1 MRVHSRRISIDVTR
15 TGSGP
20 AILLVHGTGDD
31 QACWRQV
38 VPLLT
43 DRYHVHAMDRRGRG
57 GSGDA
62 AGHTIAAE
70 AGDIVAVLDRIGP
83 ATLVG
88 HSFGAICALEAALR
102 EPASLE
108 RLVLYEPPV
117 PVAGTADYS
126 GVSARVGELCAQGRL
141 EEALCLFL
149 VEVTGLDPGLVKL
162 LRRIPG
168 FTERAAVADTIARE
182 IDATHHYAL
191 DHARLAALT
200 VPTLLLT
207 GDRSTRELRDAAARI
222 ERLLPYASGE
232 VLPGQS
238 HRAMEGAPALLANAI
253 DTFAGRSSHEAHSR

>member
-1 MRVHSRRISIDVTR
+1 MRVLSQRISIDVTR

-31 QACWRQV
+31 QGCWRQV
-38 VPLLT
+38 VPLLAG
-43 DRYHVHAMDRRGRG
+43 RYHVHAMDRRGRG
-57 GSGDA
+57 GSGDT

-70 AGDIVAVLDRIGP
+70 ADDIVAVLDRIGP

-88 HSFGAICALEAALR
+88 HSFGAICALEAAAR
-102 EPASLE
+102 EPSSLK
-108 RLVLYEPPV
+108 RLVLYEPPI
-117 PVAGTADYS
+117 PVAGTGDYS
-126 GVSARVGELCAQGRL
+126 DVSARIGELCVRARL

-168 FTERAAVADTIARE
+168 FAERAAVADTIARE

-191 DHARLAALT
+191 DRERLTALT

-207 GDRSTRELRDAAARI
+207 GERSARGLRDAAGLV
-222 ERLLPYASGE
+222 ESLLPYASSE
-232 VLPGQS
+232 VLPGQA
-238 HRAMEGAPALLANAI
+238 HRAMEGAPALLADAI